1 VPVGPVGLA
10 ERLRPVVDEVV
21 VLVTPDPYLNVGQA
35 YERFPQVDD
44 DEVLRCLQEGRA
56 HSPR

>member
-1 VPVGPVGLA
+1 
-10 ERLRPVVDEVV
+10 VVDQEV

-44 DEVLRCLQEGRA
+44 TEVLRCLQEGR
-56 HSPR
+56 HPTPR